1 MDLDKPGMLEKTVL
15 ASYISIAMGIDVI
28 GAFFFAIAHGPP

>member
-1 MDLDKPGMLEKTVL
+1 MVLDKPCMLEKTAL
-15 ASYISIAMGIDVI
+15 ASYIPIAMGIDVM